1 MTPFDLLICLILS
14 SLCIGAFLL
23 FFGISYLFRRQ
34 KSEDGW
40 QVFAVRHGLN
50 FSAKPRQ
57 VTGVYRNRQVRLEP
71 FSSFN
76 PFGADTNGTKLVV
89 SVKNPSGWHLTI
101 ETGSGAGRIGKIFG
115 VAEVKQGIKE
125 LDEKY
130 TFRSEPPDVV
140 VRLLQSPALQ
150 QYLLT
155 TKQYVKLSLDGEML
169 IENPLDTIEASDQIQ
184 SWLDWLCTVGEK
196 LEAL

>member
-1 MTPFDLLICLILS
+1 MTPFDLLICLILTT
-14 SLCIGAFLL
+14 LCIGAFLL

-34 KSEDGW
+34 KTEDGW
-40 QVFAVRHGLN
+40 QVFAARHGLT
-50 FSAKPRQ
+50 FSAKPRL
-57 VTGVYRNRQVRLEP
+57 VTGVYRDRQLRLEP

-76 PFGADTNGTKLVV
+76 PFGADTDGTKLAV
-89 SVKNPSGWHLTI
+89 SVKNPSGWHFTI

-115 VAEVKQGIKE
+115 VAEVKLGIKD

-140 VRLLQSPALQ
+140 ARLLQSPVLQ
-150 QYLLT
+150 QYLLS
-155 TKQYVKLSLDGEML
+155 TKQYVKLSLEGETL
-169 IENPLDTIEASDQIQ
+169 FENPLDTIEASDQLQ
-184 SWLDWLCTVGEK
+184 SWLDWLCLVGEK